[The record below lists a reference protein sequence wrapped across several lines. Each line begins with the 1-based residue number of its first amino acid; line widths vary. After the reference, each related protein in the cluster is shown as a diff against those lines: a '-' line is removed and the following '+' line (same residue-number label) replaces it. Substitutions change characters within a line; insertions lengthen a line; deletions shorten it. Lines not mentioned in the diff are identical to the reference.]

1 MDLGNAC
8 GSYAAVSGL
17 SLNHDF
23 HEEVKAE
30 EDCGQS
36 HYPLLLGGHP
46 GLAKYHTVWAT
57 FSRYFLLDSFSMAC
71 TIQIV
76 SAYVSVMAT
85 SWQITSIA

>member
-8 GSYAAVSGL
+8 GSYVAVSGL

-30 EDCGQS
+30 EDCSKS
-36 HYPLLLGGHP
+36 HYPILLGDHP
-46 GLAKYHTVWAT
+46 GLAK
-57 FSRYFLLDSFSMAC
+57 YFLLDSFSLAC

-85 SWQITSIA
+85 SWQITSRA